1 MWLQIHTSLNTFI
14 VVIIFDKKKLNIL
27 ANTLHIM
34 FWMKK
39 YFHFKVVKC
48 FCASI
53 FAQDIMVGKII
64 GFF

>member
-1 MWLQIHTSLNTFI
+1 MWLQVHTSLNKFI
-14 VVIIFDKKKLNIL
+14 VVIIVHKTKLNIL
-27 ANTLHIM
+27 VNTLHIM

-39 YFHFKVVKC
+39 YFHLKVVKC

-64 GFF
+64 GSF